1 MNLKKA
7 FFFQKR
13 ALNRHFKASIEIFDW
28 IKRSFERRF
37 RISDTLNNFLNDQ
50 TNFLLR
56 KKRFR
61 RRLTNSIFLFKNLR
75 YPQIDSNDL
84 QELQT
89 SVKMKFI
96 DV

>member
-1 MNLKKA
+1 MKFNRYFILFLPLLWQISSAYKVSDTKSPVCKSYYNTTLKKQV
-7 FFFQKR
+7 F
-13 ALNRHFKASIEIFDW
+13 
-28 IKRSFERRF
+28 
-37 RISDTLNNFLNDQ
+37 TQ
-50 TNFLLR
+50 TEVEPEFPGGAAQYQR
-56 KKRFR
+56 
-61 RRLTNSIFLFKNLR
+61 FLFKNLR

>member
-61 RRLTNSIFLFKNLR
+61 RRLTNSIKSLPK
-75 YPQIDSNDL
+75 L
-84 QELQT
+84 QKTKIETTKGDQ
-89 SVKMKFI
+89 KKE
-96 DV
+96 D